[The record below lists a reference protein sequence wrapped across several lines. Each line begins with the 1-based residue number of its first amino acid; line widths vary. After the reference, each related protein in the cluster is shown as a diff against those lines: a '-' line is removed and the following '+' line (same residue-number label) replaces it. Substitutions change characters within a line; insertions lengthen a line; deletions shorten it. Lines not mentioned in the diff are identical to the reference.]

1 VAKSN
6 SGKWVSRVGSAGGGK
21 TYRKSRPANF
31 YGALFVIVVLGLA
44 LTAFSKYEY
53 EHPTKKAVAPV
64 VAPAIG
70 SVQYAALAIDNCGT
84 TLPYLQ
90 TDTSYKGGG
99 FLVGGDNVVRLTPLT
114 AADAGHNAN
123 LKTFANEYAG
133 LKLTSTELA
142 VPKADG
148 VANPKTTFK
157 NGEDCAAG
165 TKYAGKPG
173 KVVYAY
179 WTTLAQKSP
188 TLTTNPAK
196 IHFYKDLRVT
206 MAFLPTGVTPTA
218 PAEKSVD
225 EMVLDA
231 TTPTTTTTT
240 TLPTTTTTAPL
251 TTTTTTPT
259 TTTTKG

>member
-1 VAKSN
+1 MAKSN

-21 TYRKSRPANF
+21 TYQKSRPANY

-44 LTAFSKYEY
+44 LTAFSRYEY
-53 EHPTKKAVAPV
+53 DHPTKKAVAPV

-70 SVQYAALAIDNCGT
+70 SVQYAALAVDDCGT
-84 TLPYLQ
+84 ALPYLQ

-99 FLVGGDNVVRLTPLT
+99 FLVGGDNVIRLTPLT
-114 AADAGHNAN
+114 AADAGDNAN
-123 LKTFANEYAG
+123 LKTFAKEYAG
-133 LKLTSTELA
+133 LKLTSSELA

-157 NGEDCAAG
+157 NGDICAAG

-179 WTTLAQKSP
+179 WTTLGQVKP

-196 IHFYKDLRVT
+196 IHFVKDLRVT
-206 MAFLPTGVTPTA
+206 LAFVPAGVTPFA
-218 PAEKSVD
+218 PAEVSEQ
-225 EMVLDA
+225 EMVKDA

-240 TLPTTTTTAPL
+240 TAPTTTTTAPL
-251 TTTTTTPT
+251 TTTTAPT

>member
-21 TYRKSRPANF
+21 TYQKSRPANY

-44 LTAFSKYEY
+44 LTAFSRYEY
-53 EHPTKKAVAPV
+53 QHPTKKHTAPV
-64 VAPAIG
+64 VAPAVG
-70 SVQYAALAIDNCGT
+70 SVQYAALAVENCGT
-84 TLPYLQ
+84 MLPYLQ

-114 AADAGHNAN
+114 AADSGHNAN
-123 LKTFANEYAG
+123 LKTFASEYAG
-133 LKLTSTELA
+133 LKLTSTGLA

-157 NGEDCAAG
+157 NGDICAAG

-206 MAFLPTGVTPTA
+206 MAFLPAGVTPSA
-218 PAEKSVD
+218 PAAKSID

-240 TLPTTTTTAPL
+240 TQPTTTTTVPL
-251 TTTTTTPT
+251 TTTTSPT

>member
-1 VAKSN
+1 
-6 SGKWVSRVGSAGGGK
+6 
-21 TYRKSRPANF
+21 
-31 YGALFVIVVLGLA
+31 
-44 LTAFSKYEY
+44 AFSKYEY
-53 EHPTKKAVAPV
+53 EHPKKPHAAPV

-70 SVQYAALAIDNCGT
+70 SVQYAALGVDDCGT
-84 TLPYLQ
+84 ALPYLQ

-99 FLVGGDNVVRLTPLT
+99 FLVGGDDVIRLSPLT

-123 LKTFANEYAG
+123 LKTFASEYAG
-133 LKLTSTELA
+133 LKLTSSELA

-196 IHFYKDLRVT
+196 IHFDKDLRVT
-206 MAFLPTGVTPTA
+206 LAFVPAGVTPTP
-218 PAEKSVD
+218 PAQKSVD

-251 TTTTTTPT
+251 STTTTAPT